1 MTSID
6 KEKFAVFILSH
17 GRPNNIPTINALR
30 KSGYTGDIW
39 IIIDDEDKSSD
50 EYKKNYGNVYQ
61 FCKEDAKKI
70 TDTMDLG
77 ESKAAVVFARN
88 YAHKIAEE
96 LGLDYF
102 LELDDDYRTF
112 CHTFDDKLNYLT
124 KRPPIKDMD
133 AVILAYLEFLEVS
146 GALAVCFSQG
156 GDFIGGENSGLSKK
170 TKKGDISRKAMNA
183 FFMKTDRPFKFIGRI
198 NEDANA
204 YVTLG
209 MKGELFFTVAQVRL
223 EQGQTQAN
231 AGGLTD
237 VYLEKGTYVK
247 SFYSVMCAPSCVTLM
262 SMGVE
267 NMRIHHKV
275 SWKNCA
281 PKIVREQSN
290 D

>member
-1 MTSID
+1 MTLSA
-6 KEKFAVFILSH
+6 ERKFAVFILSH
-17 GRPNNIPTINALR
+17 GRPDNIPTISALK

-39 IIIDDEDKSSD
+39 IIIDDEDKTAD
-50 EYKKNYGNVYQ
+50 EYKKKYDNVYQ

-88 YAHKIAEE
+88 YAHKIAKD

-102 LELDDDYRTF
+102 LELDDDYRSF
-112 CHTFDDKLNYLT
+112 CHTFDSNLNYLT
-124 KRPPIKDMD
+124 KRPIVKNMD
-133 AVILAYLEFLEVS
+133 AIVSAYLDFLEES

-170 TKKGDISRKAMNA
+170 TRSGDISRKAMNA
-183 FFMKTDRPFKFIGRI
+183 FFMKTDRPFKFVGRI

-209 MKGELFFTVAQVRL
+209 MKGNLFFTVSQVRL

-231 AGGLTD
+231 VGGLTD

-247 SFYSVMCAPSCVTLM
+247 SFYSVMCAPSCVSLM
-262 SMGVE
+262 SMGVQ
-267 NMRIHHKV
+267 NMRIHHKIN
-275 SWKNCA
+275 WKNCV
-281 PKIVREQSN
+281 PKIVREK
-290 D
+290 